1 MPVRTIVTLVVALFL
16 GLVAVFLVR
25 GYLNTQQKGGRAG
38 IAQTLA
44 YEPVVVA
51 SHAIERGQA
60 MQAPLLKVVNYPR
73 DAVPPGSF
81 QTVAQ
86 VLGPG
91 PSARLAVRSF
101 APNEPVLISR
111 LSGPGARPDLS
122 GTLAAGMRA
131 ISVRSNEV
139 AGVAGFVLPGDRID
153 ILLTRTAGAG
163 QTATTVTQVLAQNIR
178 VLGVDQ
184 ISSEE
189 AGKPVVARAITLE
202 VTPAQAQS
210 ISLAQAVGNVTLA
223 LRQSSDD
230 VTQQRSATT
239 VADLGT
245 FGVRPA
251 TPMGGR
257 PRVGRGYLAVRVTRG
272 VETAGY
278 TISKW

>member
-1 MPVRTIVTLVVALFL
+1 MPVRTIVTLVVALLL

-25 GYLNTQQKGGRAG
+25 NYLSQQQRGGRAG

-91 PSARLAVRSF
+91 PAARLAIRSF
-101 APNEPVLISR
+101 APNEPILISR

-122 GTLAAGMRA
+122 GTLQSGMRA
-131 ISVRSNEV
+131 ITVRSNEV
-139 AGVAGFVLPGDRID
+139 AGVAGFIIPGDRVD
-153 ILLTRTAGAG
+153 LLLTRTVGGNAEN
-163 QTATTVTQVLAQNIR
+163 TTITQVLAQN
-178 VLGVDQ
+178 VLVIGVDQ

-189 AGKPVVARAITLE
+189 GGKPVVARSITFE

-210 ISLAQAVGNVTLA
+210 VSLAQAVGNVTMA
-223 LRQSSDD
+223 LRQVSDD
-230 VTQQRSATT
+230 AVTGRTVTS
-239 VADLGT
+239 VADLG
-245 FGVRPA
+245 VYAKARPA
-251 TPMGGR
+251 AVSSGSA
-257 PRVGRGYLAVRVTRG
+257 RGTLAVHVTRG
-272 VETAGY
+272 IDTAGY

>member
-25 GYLNTQQKGGRAG
+25 NYLNTQQKGGRAG

-81 QTVAQ
+81 QTVQQ

-91 PSARLAVRSF
+91 PSARLAIRSF
-101 APNEPVLISR
+101 SPNEPILISR

-122 GTLAAGMRA
+122 GTLQAGMRA
-131 ISVRSNEV
+131 ITVRSSEV
-139 AGVAGFVLPGDRID
+139 AGVAGFIIPGDKVD
-153 ILLTRTAGAG
+153 LLLTRQVGAGAEN
-163 QTATTVTQVLAQNIR
+163 TTVTQVLAQN
-178 VLGVDQ
+178 VLVIGVDQ
-184 ISSEE
+184 ISSQEG
-189 AGKPVVARAITLE
+189 GKPVVARSITFE

-210 ISLAQAVGNVTLA
+210 VSLAQAVGNVTMA
-223 LRQSSDD
+223 LRQVSDD
-230 VTQQRSATT
+230 AVTGRTVTS
-239 VADLGT
+239 VADLGV
-245 FGVRPA
+245 FARAA
-251 TPMGGR
+251 TPTGER
-257 PRVGRGYLAVRVTRG
+257 PKRGTLAVRVTRG
-272 VETAGY
+272 IETAGY